1 MKMEQN
7 PVSMVCVIC
16 AIIIDQTK
24 ANPAVKIVLVTNI
37 FYSLWYA
44 LYITSRNIKVINK
57 STHIFFQC
65 FFKKIEMISSNDQ
78 VQTTSCRLKV
88 CEPWIRGS
96 YPVAYTYL

>member
-37 FYSLWYA
+37 FYSVSLWYT

-57 STHIFFQC
+57 SAHIFFSM
-65 FFKKIEMISSNDQ
+65 F
-78 VQTTSCRLKV
+78 L
-88 CEPWIRGS
+88 
-96 YPVAYTYL
+96 